1 MPALRQSTA
10 VFIGSLLL
18 SLPVVADDA
27 KKSEPT
33 KTNAMIKDDLEKLA
47 LAMYKYEKAYFR
59 LPPAVTVNQFNKPL
73 LSWRVLMLPYVG
85 EEKLYKEFHLDE
97 PWDSN
102 HNKKLIAKMPAMFRA
117 PNKKLADEFKTV
129 YLAPVSKETVFQP
142 DGAVVKLGNIFD
154 GTSNTILLV
163 QANDGSAVIWTKP
176 DDLPVDTSKPFRG
189 LEQPGEGFFFV
200 AMCDGTVH
208 RITSIGDPIQMVHAF
223 TRAGGEILY
232 FGALAQPMRIGDASR
247 RSLQAIAR
255 GIYGYQE
262 YAYKR
267 LPPAAIRDERGR
279 PLLSWR
285 VAVLPYI
292 LQRSLY
298 EEFHL
303 DEPWDSDHNKK
314 LIPRMPLVYQGL
326 NPKLNAAGKTRF
338 FVPVGPSTMFPPNGH
353 KIVLDRKAAENSG
366 RIMAIEVI
374 EDSAVIWTKP
384 DDLNLDMNKPL
395 SRLAQPGQDFFRVLM
410 ADGKVRHF
418 RLTIEP
424 AKLTAMFNFADG
436 KPVEIK
442 PEDEVPLDRPG
453 DEK

>member
-1 MPALRQSTA
+1 MPALRRMLA
-10 VFIGSLLL
+10 AFIGSLLL
-18 SLPVVADDA
+18 AAPVVADDA
-27 KKSEPT
+27 KKPELT
-33 KTNAMIKDDLEKLA
+33 KTSEMIKDDLNRLA
-47 LAMYKYEKAYFR
+47 LAMHKYESAYYR
-59 LPPAVTVNQFNKPL
+59 LPPAATVNQFNKPL
-73 LSWRVLMLPYVG
+73 LSWRVLMLPYLG

-102 HNKKLIAKMPAMFRA
+102 HNKKLIAKTPAIFRA

-142 DGAVVKLGNIFD
+142 DGATVKLSNIYD
-154 GTSNTILLV
+154 GTYNTILLV
-163 QANDGSAVIWTKP
+163 QANDGAAVTWTKP

-208 RITSIGDPIQMVHAF
+208 RITSKGDPLNLAYTF
-223 TRAGGEILY
+223 THAGGEVTILS
-232 FGALAQPMRIGDASR
+232 ALTKPMQPIDGVI
-247 RSLQAIAR
+247 RSLQYVGN
-255 GIYGYQE
+255 GIYGYQND
-262 YAYKR
+262 AFKR
-267 LPPAAIRDERGR
+267 LAPAVIRGQRGE

-314 LIPRMPLVYQGL
+314 LIPRMPIVYQGL

-338 FVPVGPSTMFPPNGH
+338 LVPVAPSTMFPPDGR
-353 KIVLDRKAAENSG
+353 KIVLDRKAAGNSG
-366 RIMAIEVI
+366 RIMAVEVN

-384 DDLNLDMNKPL
+384 DDLNFDMNKPMD
-395 SRLAQPGQDFFRVLM
+395 RLVQPGQDFFRALM
-410 ADGKVRHF
+410 ADGKVRQF

-424 AKLTAMFNFADG
+424 AKLASMFNFADG

-453 DEK
+453 DKK